1 MTKVL
6 LKNQMLGVKKENI
19 FILENG
25 SVLELDGQKAKLLE
39 KVPSGRVLV
48 DGLGVGDVGNIV
60 LRDRRHL
67 AQEGLITIVMIF
79 DEATGSLVSGPDIIS
94 RGFVYMKE
102 NEDLMEAL
110 RMIASHSLDTCR
122 SRNISDWATIKST
135 IKGDLS
141 QYLFKT
147 TKRNPMILPV
157 IMEV

>member
-1 MTKVL
+1 MV
-6 LKNQMLGVKKENI
+6 
-19 FILENG
+19 
-25 SVLELDGQKAKLLE
+25 
-39 KVPSGRVLV
+39 GRV
-48 DGLGVGDVGNIV
+48 V
-60 LRDRRHL
+60 LRDRKHL
-67 AQEGLITIVMIF
+67 AQDGMIVVCVNLSSE
-79 DEATGSLVSGPDIIS
+79 DGSVLSGPDIIS

-157 IMEV
+157 IMEI